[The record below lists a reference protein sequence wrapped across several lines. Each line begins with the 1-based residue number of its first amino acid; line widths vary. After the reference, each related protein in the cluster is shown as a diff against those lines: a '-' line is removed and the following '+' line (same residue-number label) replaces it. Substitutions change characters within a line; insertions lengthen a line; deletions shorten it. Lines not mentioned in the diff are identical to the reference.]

1 MAFLRLKARANR
13 FLDPSAMHQMLVR
26 EDGLWRFAGL
36 LNLAATGHMKCN
48 PLEDSDKQLPYWV
61 TPVQVLEE
69 LLLKLS
75 K

>member
-1 MAFLRLKARANR
+1 
-13 FLDPSAMHQMLVR
+13 MHQMLVR

-61 TPVQVLEE
+61 TPVQDGA
-69 LLLKLS
+69 
-75 K
+75 